1 MKIGIHQPNFV
12 PHFGFF
18 YKMSQSDIFIILTQ
32 VQFEKN
38 GYQNRY
44 FLQEKQKWV
53 TKPVCGGLEP
63 IYQKSYADE
72 SGLLDINMDFIYW
85 VCKVLGIETEIA
97 FDIPTASRATQRLI
111 DNLNHYGATVY
122 ITNEEAKNKYL
133 DEQLIRDAGIDIEYS
148 KTQNSNL
155 NILEMFEKFGIEG
168 TKRQLWRT
176 AGSLVDN
183 VKEKDENI

>member
-1 MKIGIHQPNFV
+1 MRIAIHQPNFV

-53 TKPVCGGLEP
+53 TKPVEGGLEP
-63 IYQKSYADE
+63 IYNKRYTDGSSLVDTNVNFINWVRD
-72 SGLLDINMDFIYW
+72 LLDI
-85 VCKVLGIETEIA
+85 ETELV
-97 FDIPTASRATQRLI
+97 FDIATNSFSTQRLV

-122 ITNEEAKNKYL
+122 ITNPGAKDKYL
-133 DEQLIRDAGIDIEYS
+133 DEELIKSAGIDIEYS
-148 KTQNSNL
+148 KPQNASL
-155 NILEMFEKFGIEG
+155 NILEMFEQFGIEG
-168 TKRQLWRT
+168 TKKQLWKPAKT
-176 AGSLVDN
+176 K
-183 VKEKDENI
+183 VKDGLS